1 MNNCILTLGMCV
13 LFVSCGVK
21 HADFES
27 VKKERDELRSKTTSD
42 SILICRMKD
51 TISMLA
57 VPADQRMAK
66 VNKLIDD
73 GDYERAKEEMKTIT
87 LLFPESKEA
96 TSSESVIN
104 RIDNLIEKKKMEE
117 ERIKSLGFKALK
129 SVTTVDVDYNKIVF
143 SGISIGNTFVHDS
156 YDDAYFYNTADR
168 GNVFVTATMSVTS
181 TSKDPKIPTLA
192 VYSIVGNTMKLEE
205 TMLIRFARW
214 EDYGTYLG
222 NYHDNGNDFS
232 KTSTVKFKLGTEV
245 SKDVTQKAYAV
256 VLKKDNC
263 MTRKYDRFNN
273 PPVSYSGSSNYPGI
287 LKLDDF
293 TCEDSEYAV
302 VKIANL

>member
-1 MNNCILTLGMCV
+1 MKNCILTFSICLLLG
-13 LFVSCGVK
+13 SCGVK

-27 VKKERDELRSKTTSD
+27 MRKERDELRAKTTSD
-42 SILICRMKD
+42 SILICRMRD

-57 VPADQRMAK
+57 VPANQRMTK
-66 VNKLIDD
+66 VNKLIDN
-73 GDYERAKEEMKTIT
+73 GDFENAKKEMETIIS
-87 LLFPESKEA
+87 LFPESKETA
-96 TSSESVIN
+96 SSESVFN
-104 RIDNLIEKKKMEE
+104 RIKDLETKKKQEE

-129 SVTTVDVDYNKIVF
+129 PVSTVDIDYNKIVF
-143 SGISIGNTFVHDS
+143 SNVSIGNTFIHDS
-156 YDDAYFYNTADR
+156 YDDRYFYNTADR

-205 TMLIRFARW
+205 TMLIEFARW
-214 EDYGTYLG
+214 KDYGTYLG

-245 SKDVTQKAYAV
+245 SKDVTKTAYAV
-256 VLKKDNC
+256 VLKKNNC
-263 MTRKYDRFNN
+263 MTREYDRFNN
-273 PPVSYSGSSNYPGI
+273 PPISYSGSSNYPST

-293 TCEDSEYAV
+293 TREDSEYAV
-302 VKIANL
+302 IKIANL